1 DVYRM
6 AGHAAELRN
15 GDDALVIETSVDPE
29 PDVVGTYEPGEAFTF
44 LGGTDAL
51 DGPRLYLT
59 GTTPGAWTLT
69 LRPA

>member
-1 DVYRM
+1 MV
-6 AGHAAELRN
+6 GHAAELRN
-15 GDDALVIETSVDPE
+15 GDDAIAIETSVGPE
-29 PDVVGTYEPGEAFTF
+29 PEVVGTYAPGEACTF